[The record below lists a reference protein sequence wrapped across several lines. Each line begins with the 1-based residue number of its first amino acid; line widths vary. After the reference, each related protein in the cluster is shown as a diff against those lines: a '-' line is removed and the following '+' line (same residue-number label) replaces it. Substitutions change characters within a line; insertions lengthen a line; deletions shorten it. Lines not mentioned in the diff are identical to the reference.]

1 MILCVYTVH
10 IQDNFIFYFFDF
22 FMFTMKYTHF
32 IKGKEDCG
40 PNYPNMYTTYRTT
53 AQKHCKQPEKAQYN
67 YELRFQT
74 GIIPQ

>member
-1 MILCVYTVH
+1 
-10 IQDNFIFYFFDF
+10 
-22 FMFTMKYTHF
+22 MFTMKYTHF

-40 PNYPNMYTTYRTT
+40 PNYPNMYTTYHTT
-53 AQKHCKQPEKAQYN
+53 APKHCKQPEKAQYN